1 MEAMPAAIARQTRTH
16 VDAATFALWERLA
29 EFPAGATD
37 AQLRCMQDWLAC
49 AIRADNVIWIGAVRV
64 LRGARARG
72 DPFLGWRLRGRATL
86 KPEPEAYREQHAAYY
101 ANDHYGRL
109 TRGYYERSHS
119 DRVRLV
125 HAGMTGTASLAGAG
139 AFRVHCLRDPEFLDY
154 AAFRHT
160 EHYRLYYRIPGI
172 VDRMTIGYPVDADS
186 ESFFLIDRYRAR
198 ADGGR
203 GRPFSAR
210 DAAIAGGAVRGV
222 RALHRQTLMSHGL
235 LGGDKLLSPVERQIL
250 FGLVRGDT
258 ERAIAAAL
266 GQKPATLHK
275 YVRDL
280 HARFGV
286 RSRAELMAM
295 WFQ

>member
-1 MEAMPAAIARQTRTH
+1 MSAAAVRPPPTH

-29 EFPAGATD
+29 GFGVGETD
-37 AQLRCMQDWLAC
+37 AQLRHLQDWLLR

-64 LRGARARG
+64 LRGARAKG
-72 DPFLGWRLRGRATL
+72 DPFLGWRLRGRVTF
-86 KPEPEAYREQHAAYY
+86 KPEPEAYRRQHAEYY

-119 DRVRLV
+119 DRVRLT

-139 AFRVHCLRDPEFLDY
+139 AFRVHRLRDPDFLDY

-160 EHYRLYYRIPGI
+160 EHHRLYYRIPGI
-172 VDRMTIGYPVDADS
+172 IDRMTIGYPVDADT
-186 ESFFLIDRYRAR
+186 ESFFLIDRYRTR
-198 ADGGR
+198 ADGTR
-203 GRPFSAR
+203 GRPFAAC

-222 RALHRQTLMSHGL
+222 RALHRQLLMSHGL

-250 FGLVRGDT
+250 FGLLRGDT
-258 ERAIAAAL
+258 ERAIAATL

-286 RSRAELMAM
+286 RSRAELMAL

>member
-1 MEAMPAAIARQTRTH
+1 MVLMPSASARPAPMH
-16 VDAATFALWERLA
+16 VDAVTFALWERLA
-29 EFPAGATD
+29 AFPVGAID
-37 AQLRCMQDWLAC
+37 AQLRHMQDWLVRVV
-49 AIRADNVIWIGAVRV
+49 RADNVIWIGAVRV
-64 LRGARARG
+64 LRGVCAKA
-72 DPFLGWRLRGRATL
+72 DPFLGWRLRGRVVF
-86 KPEPEAYREQHAAYY
+86 KSEPEAYRRQHAEYY

-119 DRVRLV
+119 DRVRLT

-154 AAFRHT
+154 AAFRRT

-172 VDRMTIGYPVDADS
+172 VDRMTIGYPVDANT

-198 ADGGR
+198 VDGAR
-203 GRPFSAR
+203 GYPFTTR
-210 DAAIAGGAVRGV
+210 DAAVAGGAVRGV
-222 RALHRQTLMSHGL
+222 RALHRQLLMSHGL
-235 LGGDKLLSPVERQIL
+235 LSGDKLLSPVERQIM
-250 FGLVRGDT
+250 FGLLRGDT

-286 RSRAELMAM
+286 RSRTELMAM